1 MCFNFLTF
9 IVQKYNCISI
19 DKIIIS
25 IYYIMSE
32 SDNKI
37 NFTTFHKNIF
47 NFNVASSLFIMI
59 ISFII
64 AKIISYKLN
73 NVDIKNSRKI
83 VFLTLSNI
91 VFYVIILIGLLIA
104 LLNLGLQISSIIVF
118 LSSIGIAIALGVQ
131 NILKQFVSGLIIT
144 FNNMYN
150 VSDHIMTNGEE
161 GIVSDFTLLTTT
173 LTNPENIIII
183 IPNDKIINSN
193 ITNITYNKS
202 VKVKIDFTINN
213 QDNFDFVKFM
223 ELIKR
228 TILLSKYLTNNN
240 IDVNVDTISHIYGT
254 KIVVKAF
261 IFSKHYR
268 KARDEIRIL
277 LLRALSNTQLLN
289 GKINIALSEKNT

>member
-1 MCFNFLTF
+1 
-9 IVQKYNCISI
+9 
-19 DKIIIS
+19 
-25 IYYIMSE
+25 MSE
-32 SDNKI
+32 LDNKI
-37 NFTTFHKNIF
+37 NFSTFYKNIF
-47 NFNVASSLFIMI
+47 NLNVASSLFIMI

-64 AKIISYKLN
+64 AKIISYKLY
-73 NVDIKNSRKI
+73 NVDIKNRRKI

-104 LLNLGLQISSIIVF
+104 LLNLGLQITSIIVF

-223 ELIKR
+223 ELIKK
-228 TILLSKYLTNNN
+228 TISLSKYVVNKN
-240 IDVNVDTISHIYGT
+240 IDVNVDSISHIYGT

-261 IFSKHYR
+261 IISNQYR

-277 LLRALSNTQLLN
+277 LLRALSNTHFLN
-289 GKINIALSEKNT
+289 GKINIAVIDKGL